1 MWIRDFWNRVLA
13 KFRKADSASVPVME
27 LKAEEAPEPVP
38 ERKTSDEMIIEMAQS
53 AVEPAQPDDR
63 IIEAEPEA
71 EAELDDRIIEAEPEA
86 ETEPDDRVIE
96 AEPEAEAEY
105 DDYMIAEEPEVQ
117 PEDEAEEEEKNGFE
131 EEY

>member
-13 KFRKADSASVPVME
+13 KFRKEDSAAVPVME

-53 AVEPAQPDDR
+53 TVEPEAQP
-63 IIEAEPEA
+63 EPEA
-71 EAELDDRIIEAEPEA
+71 EAE
-86 ETEPDDRVIE
+86 
-96 AEPEAEAEY
+96 
-105 DDYMIAEEPEVQ
+105 EE
-117 PEDEAEEEEKNGFE
+117 DKNGFE

>member
-13 KFRKADSASVPVME
+13 KFRKEDSAAVPVME

-53 AVEPAQPDDR
+53 TVEPAQPADR
-63 IIEAEPEA
+63 VIEEEPET
-71 EAELDDRIIEAEPEA
+71 EA
-86 ETEPDDRVIE
+86 ETDDRVIE
-96 AEPEAEAEY
+96 EEPETEAEY
-105 DDYMIAEEPEVQ
+105 DDFMIAVE
-117 PEDEAEEEEKNGFE
+117 PEDEAEEEDKNGFE

>member
-13 KFRKADSASVPVME
+13 KFRKEDSAAVPVME

-71 EAELDDRIIEAEPEA
+71 EE
-86 ETEPDDRVIE
+86 EPDDRVIE
-96 AEPEAEAEY
+96 EEPETEAETDDRVIEEEPETEAEY
-105 DDYMIAEEPEVQ
+105 DDFMIAVE
-117 PEDEAEEEEKNGFE
+117 PEDEAEEEDKNGFK

>member
-27 LKAEEAPEPVP
+27 LKVEEAPEPVP

-63 IIEAEPEA
+63 IIEEEPEA
-71 EAELDDRIIEAEPEA
+71 EK
-86 ETEPDDRVIE
+86 
-96 AEPEAEAEY
+96 EY
-105 DDYMIAEEPEVQ
+105 DDFMIAEEPEVQ

>member
-13 KFRKADSASVPVME
+13 KFRKEDSAAVPVME

-53 AVEPAQPDDR
+53 TVEPAQPADR
-63 IIEAEPEA
+63 IIEAGPEA
-71 EAELDDRIIEAEPEA
+71 EE
-86 ETEPDDRVIE
+86 EPDDRVIE
-96 AEPEAEAEY
+96 EEPEAEAEF
-105 DDYMIAEEPEVQ
+105 DDFVIEEEPEAQ
-117 PEDEAEEEEKNGFE
+117 PEPEDEAEEEEKNGFE

>member
-13 KFRKADSASVPVME
+13 KFRKEDSAAVPVME

-53 AVEPAQPDDR
+53 TVEPAQPADR
-63 IIEAEPEA
+63 IIEAGPEVEA
-71 EAELDDRIIEAEPEA
+71 EFDDF
-86 ETEPDDRVIE
+86 
-96 AEPEAEAEY
+96 
-105 DDYMIAEEPEVQ
+105 MIAEEPEAQ
-117 PEDEAEEEEKNGFE
+117 PEPEDEAEEEDKNGFE